1 MPPSPCPRPT
11 FIHSLLFLTRESVS
25 RYKQPLRL
33 CMRNKILRSAN
44 VKINKSR
51 GGSRIFFRRGCTR
64 LLLYFKTNKSHSF
77 SFFAEYHVT
86 WRGGVRTPCTL
97 PLDPRLKRD
106 LPLMYSWVFWLEF
119 IDLVGFFW
127 QVLFDPCHSS
137 CYYEESDRGQ
147 TITARKPT
155 KSWIHTKKHR
165 NLYIERKP
173 FTVQPIKR
181 P

>member
-64 LLLYFKTNKSHSF
+64 LLLYFKTNKSHSI

-86 WRGGVRTPCTL
+86 RRGGGAH
-97 PLDPRLKRD
+97 PLHPPPRSAPEKRLTFD
-106 LPLMYSWVFWLEF
+106 VFLSFLAWIYRFGWFLLAGIVWPLSQLLLLWRE
-119 IDLVGFFW
+119 W
-127 QVLFDPCHSS
+127 QGSNNNSQKTD
-137 CYYEESDRGQ
+137 
-147 TITARKPT
+147 
-155 KSWIHTKKHR
+155 
-165 NLYIERKP
+165 
-173 FTVQPIKR
+173 
-181 P
+181 